1 MADKV
6 AIALDGI
13 SLEVQAG
20 ITVKKALELNGYKV
34 AKYPEPASL
43 FTPCETGGCWSCA
56 VEVNGQPQRACVTSV
71 SDGLTLKRYYRII
84 TFLEESSLAS
94 VGIKWEG
101 WELPGISRAV
111 AVI

>member
-1 MADKV
+1 VVNKV
-6 AIALDGI
+6 SIELDGV

-20 ITVKKALELNGYKV
+20 ITVKKALEFNGYKV
-34 AKYPEPASL
+34 SKYPEPASL

-71 SDGLTLKRYYRII
+71 SDGQNIKTVLPDNYVPRRIV
-84 TFLEESSLAS
+84 T
-94 VGIKWEG
+94 
-101 WELPGISRAV
+101 SRAV